1 MRAGVGL
8 PLRWVRGT
16 EWRGFLDFA
25 TPAFFDVMRLGAL
38 TSHVQG
44 FVRAAADGKA
54 FRRTRTDIQQE
65 PAAHG
70 IEIRIVTND
79 DAA

>member
-1 MRAGVGL
+1 VRAGVGL
-8 PLRWVRGT
+8 LLRWVRGT
-16 EWRGFLDFA
+16 EWRWFLDFA
-25 TPAFFDVMRLGAL
+25 TPAFFDVMPLGAL
-38 TSHVQG
+38 TSRVQG

-54 FRRTRTDIQQE
+54 FRRARTDIQQA

-79 DAA
+79 ATA